1 MSLDKQASKPKELR
15 EKPTKR
21 ELLGALAP
29 EHIP

>member
-15 EKPTKR
+15 EKATKR

-29 EHIP
+29 